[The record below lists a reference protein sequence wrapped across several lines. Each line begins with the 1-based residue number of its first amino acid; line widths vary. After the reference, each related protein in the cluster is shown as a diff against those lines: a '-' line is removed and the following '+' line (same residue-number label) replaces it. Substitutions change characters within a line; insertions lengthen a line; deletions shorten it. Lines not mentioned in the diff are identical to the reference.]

1 MSNYGGDRLKYSV
14 KTKLIAVMLTVFA
27 VAAAAYSFISYSSAK
42 HSAETVIKSLI
53 GQSAVSAAETL
64 SGKIEAVTAVCDDLS
79 DNDAAFNRAVDE
91 IRLRLLDMRNENYIA
106 EEMIFDI
113 AYADNLLSIDGVT
126 SYRNNEAVKS
136 AAAGTPLMTAP
147 YESNEKTVV
156 CYASPLSEPYGDQR
170 CVLVCT
176 ICCGFFDDVFDA
188 VSLGESCA
196 VYVADENGIVAG
208 KHSDAADS
216 DVYSSCAPVEN
227 RNGWN
232 VYVEAVPE
240 ELMPDL
246 TSEILT
252 AAGFSALFAA
262 ALCIAAAVILGRTL
276 RPIKKMAERIS
287 ALADGDFT
295 SPVPN
300 VKSNDESRCIAD
312 ALNKTVAA
320 LNGCVKEITEL
331 IAGVAE
337 GDISEST
344 AVYSGDFATI
354 SNAVADV
361 KRSMREALSQV
372 RKISD
377 SVISDAEKLS
387 EINTGPPGLPPNE
400 NAENTVEGIFAGRTD
415 ISSCAD
421 MAAESIGGVREK
433 LSEERE
439 KLTGLAEAITAANSY
454 TDEITDVISS
464 IEDVAFRTNILAL
477 NAAVEASAAGE
488 YGRSFAVVAD
498 EVRALAQRSS
508 EAAKSTEA
516 IIKKTVSALA
526 KGSSFAGETTRILDE
541 AVDRADTAAD
551 RMDEVRCAAEEYSS
565 AAKAAEEALLRI
577 SAEKAASVPHGA
589 EKAETIA
596 ADARRLRRVADSF
609 KF

>member
-1 MSNYGGDRLKYSV
+1 MKYSV

-42 HSAETVIKSLI
+42 RSAETVIKSLI

-79 DNDAAFNRAVDE
+79 NNDAAFNRAVDE
-91 IRLRLLDMRNENYIA
+91 IRLRLLDMRNENYVA

-113 AYADNLLSIDGVT
+113 AYADSLLSIDGVT

-147 YESNEKTVV
+147 YESKEKSVV
-156 CYASPLSEPYGDQR
+156 CYASPLSEPYGEQR

-216 DVYSSCAPVEN
+216 DVYSSSAPVEN

-262 ALCIAAAVILGRTL
+262 VLCIAAAVILGRTL
-276 RPIKKMAERIS
+276 RPIRKMAARIS
-287 ALADGDFT
+287 ALAEGDFT

-331 IAGVAE
+331 IAGVAG

-354 SNAVADV
+354 SKAVADV

-387 EINTGPPGLPPNE
+387 EINVQPPVLPAN
-400 NAENTVEGIFAGRTD
+400 ENTVEKIFAGRTD
-415 ISSCAD
+415 ISSYTD
-421 MAAESIGGVREK
+421 MAAESIDGVREK

-439 KLTGLAEAITAANSY
+439 KLTELSEAISAVNSY
-454 TDEITDVISS
+454 TDEITDVISR

-508 EAAKSTEA
+508 EAAKSTES

-526 KGSSFAGETTRILDE
+526 KGTSIAGETTRILDE

-551 RMDEVRCAAEEYSS
+551 HMDEVRCAA
-565 AAKAAEEALLRI
+565 
-577 SAEKAASVPHGA
+577 
-589 EKAETIA
+589 
-596 ADARRLRRVADSF
+596 
-609 KF
+609 